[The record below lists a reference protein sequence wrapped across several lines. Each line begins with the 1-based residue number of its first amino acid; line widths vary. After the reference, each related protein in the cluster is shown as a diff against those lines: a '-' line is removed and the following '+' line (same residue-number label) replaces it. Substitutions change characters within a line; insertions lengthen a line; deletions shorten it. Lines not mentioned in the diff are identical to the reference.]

1 MDKIINWFLLIIIF
15 VFDPLAI
22 SLVIAANFAFA
33 QIKPKKQPSIKEED
47 NEIVKQLKTE
57 KKNKE
62 SNQPLGF
69 PIMID
74 PKTGKFFYEEPD
86 PENKNLDLDGNGVIE
101 EEELQQV
108 FDKSDTNNDGYI
120 DEQEAKLA
128 NLDPQTT
135 KKLNQL
141 NNQVEE
147 VMNNFNQLYKLNPE
161 ESNKINAH
169 IKEIK
174 KLSIELGTLKSTK
187 NDDNIITYF

>member
-1 MDKIINWFLLIIIF
+1 

-33 QIKPKKQPSIKEED
+33 QIKPKKQNFIKEED
-47 NEIVKQLKTE
+47 NKIIEQLKTE
-57 KKNKE
+57 KENKE

-86 PENKNLDLDGNGVIE
+86 PENKNLDLDGDGVIE

-128 NLDPQTT
+128 NLS
-135 KKLNQL
+135 
-141 NNQVEE
+141 
-147 VMNNFNQLYKLNPE
+147 PE
-161 ESNKINAH
+161 LVDYLNKIKNH
-169 IKEIK
+169 LEQIKEQTG
-174 KLSIELGTLKSTK
+174 LSIADNELNLKVNETKELIKQTLNK
-187 NDDNIITYF
+187 NNNDNTITYF